1 MTTKPLTR
9 IWRELKAEWLNSYTK
24 EYTRVYMRKKRQ
36 MQRIN
41 RVREAR
47 TLENFTEEDII
58 YIKSIE
64 IWNQI

>member
-1 MTTKPLTR
+1 MITKPLTR

-24 EYTRVYMRKKRQ
+24 EYTRAYMTQKRQ

-47 TLENFTEEDII
+47 IQENFNEEDLI

-64 IWNQI
+64 WK